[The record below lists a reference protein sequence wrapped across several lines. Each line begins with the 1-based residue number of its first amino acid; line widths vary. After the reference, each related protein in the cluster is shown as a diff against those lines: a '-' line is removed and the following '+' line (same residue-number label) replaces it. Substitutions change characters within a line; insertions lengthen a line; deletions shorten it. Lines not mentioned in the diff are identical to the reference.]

1 MISFCACSR
10 WNKANYPAEGCL
22 GQKLL
27 SIGTVQKEAAVLWI
41 RIGFNADLD
50 PGTL

>member
-10 WNKANYPAEGCL
+10 WNKANYPAEGCT

-27 SIGTVQKEAAVLWI
+27 SIGTIQKQAVLWI
-41 RIGFNADLD
+41 RIRFNANPN
-50 PGTL
+50 PGI

>member
-10 WNKANYPAEGCL
+10 WNKANYPAEGCP

-27 SIGTVQKEAAVLWI
+27 SIGPVQKETVLWI
-41 RIGFNADLD
+41 RIGFNADPD
-50 PGTL
+50 PGI